1 MPPHGSST
9 AGAELAPEVR
19 EAIWRALEE
28 VYDPEIPNL
37 SVVDLGIVR
46 RVAADADGT
55 PVVTITPTYTGCPAT
70 QVIALAVRAALDRAG
85 FRHARLETALA
96 PPWTT
101 DWITERGR
109 ERLREAGIAPP
120 LQSGGKERFGAPPE
134 VPCPRCGSAET
145 ECIAEFGATAC
156 KALYRCRGC
165 LEPFEYF
172 KCL

>member
-1 MPPHGSST
+1 MPPRGSGT

-46 RVAADADGT
+46 GVTADADGT

-120 LQSGGKERFGAPPE
+120 LANGGEGAPLE
-134 VPCPRCGSAET
+134 VPCPRCGSSET
-145 ECIAEFGATAC
+145 ERIAEFGSTAC
-156 KALYRCRGC
+156 KALYRCRHC